1 VNVLLD
7 QLEQVIEQ
15 EHEAML
21 QWNWRALDACVQ
33 EKQTLAE
40 QLSERDISRTDQE
53 QATRIRH
60 ATDHNVK
67 VAARLSQQLSGLLSN
82 QQRTTTYDRG
92 GRVANKPVVM
102 MSYQG

>member
-1 VNVLLD
+1 
-7 QLEQVIEQ
+7 
-15 EHEAML
+15 ML

-67 VAARLSQQLSGLLSN
+67 VAATLSQQLSGLLA
-82 QQRTTTYDRG
+82 QGQRTTTYDRA
-92 GRVANKPVVM
+92 GRMSNRPPVM
-102 MSYQG
+102 MSFQG